1 VSNRP
6 FSETAIV
13 TKASEKF
20 KLHKLTFWSFSALQ
34 MAKSLMNQLG
44 RRICIPVL
52 IAVFVLSANTCVA
65 AADDYST
72 RSASQLIDDLPQ
84 IDSESLA
91 IADYAMYGTFLA
103 NDAAISLKLSVFGVP
118 SSRIPAQI
126 RELVRRGPL
135 ALPELI
141 KHLDDRRPTKWEV
154 GNKPGYS
161 LSQIPRDAYWW
172 TDFSDEYDPRSS
184 RPSDEKPRTGKMP
197 MMKEFQGRYTMKVA
211 DVCYTLIGQIV
222 NRRLVGVHA
231 QPSAG
236 LMVNSPTES
245 PALAEEVRK
254 DWGKADAEEL
264 RQSLLADV
272 RATTH
277 SEKWY
282 TKNFNNSALER
293 LRLYFPDTY
302 NALEGDDLKKK
313 MQFEE
318 DEVKRASSQEN

>member
-1 VSNRP
+1 M
-6 FSETAIV
+6 T
-13 TKASEKF
+13 
-20 KLHKLTFWSFSALQ
+20 Q
-34 MAKSLMNQLG
+34 G
-44 RRICIPVL
+44 RRICIPSIL
-52 IAVFVLSANTCVA
+52 AIFALSMSISAV
-65 AADDYST
+65 AADDYSS
-72 RSASQLIDDLPQ
+72 RSLSQLIDDLTQ
-84 IDSESLA
+84 IEGDTLR
-91 IADYAMYGTFLA
+91 ITNYAMYNGFLA
-103 NDAAISLKLSVFGVP
+103 SDYAISLKLGELGVP
-118 SSRIPAQI
+118 SSRIPPQV

-161 LSQIPRDAYWW
+161 PSQIPLDAYWW

-184 RPSDEKPRTGKMP
+184 RPSDEKQETGKLP

-236 LMVNSPTES
+236 LMVNSPIEV

-254 DWGKADAEEL
+254 DWGNADPEVL
-264 RQSLLADV
+264 RASLLSDL

-277 SEKWY
+277 SETWY
-282 TKNFNNSALER
+282 TKRFNNSALER
-293 LRLYFPDTY
+293 LRLYFPATY

-313 MQFEE
+313 EQFEE
-318 DEVKRASSQEN
+318 DEAKRESTQR